1 MNTSTLYYSKAL
13 NGSDLPAK
21 TLCLTFDDGPGQHTL
36 SIARF
41 LFEHHIRATFFV
53 VGKYAF
59 HHPEILAE
67 LKAMNHIIGNHT
79 YDHPDM
85 PVYLSVDG
93 DVIDQV
99 LRTDV
104 LIKPYAGQEV
114 YFRPPYGKWSKEV
127 AEELNKSMLT
137 ANHIGPIHWEVA
149 GIDCY
154 YWYNNWPVADA
165 AKRYLDDIEQN
176 GHGIVVMHDDV
187 SDMDV
192 VKAKNQTL
200 QLLQLLIPQLLE
212 FGYQFVGLDEIPSIK
227 EASAQKDQFTLRDRK
242 GKFLCLNNQNQLI
255 ANGKPDN
262 LQNIL
267 QFQDLG
273 YGKIAIKASNQLYW
287 STAGEAGFLSAKS
300 TEIAAEETFDLI
312 TVNKNKL
319 MLRATNGNYLTIE
332 KNGIVSS
339 SAQYMRQAAVFRYVN
354 HNSFVESK
362 LTLQQRFKL
371 LKKKLLFI
379 KSKLQQKL

>member
-1 MNTSTLYYSKAL
+1 MYYSTAL

-36 SIARF
+36 PIARF
-41 LFEHHIRATFFV
+41 LAEHQIRATFFV

-59 HHPEILAE
+59 HHPEILAG

-93 DVIDQV
+93 DVTDQV

-104 LIKPYAGQEV
+104 LIKPYVADVV

-127 AEELNKSMLT
+127 TNELNQSMLT
-137 ANHIGPIHWEVA
+137 ANHVGPIHWEIA

-154 YWYNNWPVADA
+154 YWFNNWPVADA
-165 AKRYLDDIEQN
+165 AKRYLDDIEQQQR
-176 GHGIVVMHDDV
+176 GIVVMHDDIA
-187 SDMDV
+187 DMDV

-200 QLLQLLIPQLLE
+200 QLLQILIPQLLE
-212 FGYQFVGLDEIPSIK
+212 RGFQFVGLDEISSVK
-227 EASAQKDQFTLRDRK
+227 EASAQKDSFTLQNRN
-242 GKFLCLNNQNQLI
+242 GKYLSLNNQDQMF
-255 ANGKPDN
+255 ANGQPEN
-262 LQNIL
+262 PQNRL

-287 STAGEAGFLSAKS
+287 SIVGEAGLLSAKS
-300 TEIAAEETFDLI
+300 TAIAPEETFDLI
-312 TVNKNKL
+312 NVSKNKL
-319 MLRATNGNYLTIE
+319 MLRAANGNYLTIE
-332 KNGIVSS
+332 KSGIVSS
-339 SAQYMRQAAVFRYVN
+339 SAKYMRQAEVFRYAS
-354 HNSFVESK
+354 HNNFVK
-362 LTLQQRFKL
+362 NKVTLQQRFQL
-371 LKKKLLFI
+371 FKKQVLFI

>member
-1 MNTSTLYYSKAL
+1 MYHSKAL

-21 TLCLTFDDGPGQHTL
+21 TICLTFDDGPGQHTL
-36 SIARF
+36 PIARF

-93 DVIDQV
+93 DVIDQI

-104 LIKPYAGQEV
+104 LIRPYVDGTV
-114 YFRPPYGKWSKEV
+114 YFRPPYGKWSVEV
-127 AEELNKSMLT
+127 ADELNHSMLT
-137 ANHIGPIHWEVA
+137 ANHVGPIHWEVA

-154 YWYNNWPVADA
+154 YWYNNWSVADA
-165 AKRYLDDIEQN
+165 VKRYLDDIEQ
-176 GHGIVVMHDDV
+176 HQRGIVVMHDDV

-200 QLLQLLIPQLLE
+200 QLLQILIPQLLDR
-212 FGYQFVGLDEIPSIK
+212 GYKFVGLDEIPSIK
-227 EASAQKDQFTLRDRK
+227 EASAQKDLFTLRDRK
-242 GKFLCLNNQNQLI
+242 GKYLLLNNQNQLV
-255 ANGKPDN
+255 ANGKPEN
-262 LQNIL
+262 PQNIL

-273 YGKIAIKASNQLYW
+273 YGKIAIKADNNLYW
-287 STAGEAGFLSAKS
+287 SIAGEAGSLSAKS
-300 TEIAAEETFDLI
+300 TTIAPEETFDLI
-312 TVNKNKL
+312 PVNKHKL
-319 MLRATNGNYLTIE
+319 MLRATNGYYITIE

-339 SAQYMRQAAVFRYVN
+339 SAQYMRQAAVFRYAN
-354 HNSFVESK
+354 HNNIVKSK
-362 LTLQQRFKL
+362 VTLKQQFQL
-371 LKKKLLFI
+371 LKKKVLFV